1 MEKFWC
7 CVSFHRVAAQL
18 YLPITY
24 ILHTYMHLSTYTVTL
39 MRVGTPGD
47 TFFLGTGL
55 GHIVFAKEQ
64 VGRPHRVFDCILVQ
78 VHRAGDWYL

>member
-1 MEKFWC
+1 
-7 CVSFHRVAAQL
+7 
-18 YLPITY
+18 
-24 ILHTYMHLSTYTVTL
+24 

-64 VGRPHRVFDCILVQ
+64 VGRTVFSIAYLYKYIGLVTGIYK
-78 VHRAGDWYL
+78 AIGS